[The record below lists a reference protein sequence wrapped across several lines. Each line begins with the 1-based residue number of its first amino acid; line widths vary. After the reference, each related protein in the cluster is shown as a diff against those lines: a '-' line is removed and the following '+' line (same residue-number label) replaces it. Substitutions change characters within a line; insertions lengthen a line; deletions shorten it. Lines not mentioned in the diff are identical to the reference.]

1 MMAGRNICIVM
12 LFVRYLFVKNIR
24 IYNNPVSKIGDRMQA
39 NKKPLIKLIFAKKVL
54 GPFMSYPNNMKHADT
69 NEQAVIKENRMMMDF
84 HIGFSENL
92 RARFV
97 MYLSI
102 IFIIPNRS

>member
-1 MMAGRNICIVM
+1 MTAGRNICIVM

-39 NKKPLIKLIFAKKVL
+39 NKKPLIKLIFAKTVF
-54 GPFMSYPNNMKHADT
+54 GPFMSYPNDMKHAET
-69 NEQAVIKENRMMMDF
+69 KEQAVIKKNRMIMDF

-97 MYLSI
+97 MYLSMC
-102 IFIIPNRS
+102 FIIYN

>member
-1 MMAGRNICIVM
+1 MNGDSIQAKKK
-12 LFVRYLFVKNIR
+12 LF
-24 IYNNPVSKIGDRMQA
+24 
-39 NKKPLIKLIFAKKVL
+39 IKLIFAKAL
-54 GPFMSYPNNMKHADT
+54 IGLFISYPCNMKHADI
-69 NEQAVIKENRMMMDF
+69 NEQTVSKKTRIMMDF